1 MLTGSTLK
9 VPLADLHAQY
19 LTLKPEIDAAIQ
31 DVINSSQFILGGA
44 VASFEQAFAEAHGAS
59 HCIGVGSGTDALH
72 LALWASGA
80 GRGDEVVTTP
90 FTFIATVEAIL
101 LLGATPVFVDIDP
114 ATYTLDPAKLEEY
127 LLRPRSKTV
136 RAIIPVHLY
145 GLPAEMDAIGT
156 LARREGSDVIED
168 ACQAHLARYGGE
180 VGGYLG
186 CGGWF
191 FVFSGKEIGGR
202 RAGGGGPPGV

>member
-101 LLGATPVFVDIDP
+101 LLGA
-114 ATYTLDPAKLEEY
+114 
-127 LLRPRSKTV
+127 RSRKARGV
-136 RAIIPVHLY
+136 PP
-145 GLPAEMDAIGT
+145 PAEEQNGPRHHSGSSLRVTRGDGCHRN
-156 LARREGSDVIED
+156 ARTAGRVRRHRGCLPGASRPVWREGCGQFRI
-168 ACQAHLARYGGE
+168 
-180 VGGYLG
+180 VGLL
-186 CGGWF
+186 
-191 FVFSGKEIGGR
+191 
-202 RAGGGGPPGV
+202 